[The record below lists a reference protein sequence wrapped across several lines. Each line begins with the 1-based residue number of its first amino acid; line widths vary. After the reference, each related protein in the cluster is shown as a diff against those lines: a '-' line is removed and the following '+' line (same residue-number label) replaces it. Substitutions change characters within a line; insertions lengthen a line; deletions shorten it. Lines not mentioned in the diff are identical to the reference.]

1 MDSLED
7 IPISYRK
14 NKNAALLK
22 SFEHIDVL
30 NTSETQNYLSIYKRF
45 FSLNESNWNSVNL
58 NNKWELENVSRKP
71 GDRVFSGT
79 VVDSD
84 AKKKK
89 VQVFFKLSPLIDP
102 LKYMTGKYASIDDE
116 LFRLPTLEG
125 PCFPKMNDINNSAY
139 VDGFFTYLTSKL
151 LHTYGFIH
159 GLDFYGS
166 YLGIKE
172 EFPFNIEEDLEYLY
186 RSDFFHLHKGSRFQ
200 IDNAYYDDILNI
212 DSRRFK
218 KKLSL
223 GKSLDNVSIASN
235 SSLDKLS
242 DIISSEEP
250 TTKSEAAEG
259 QGEVDLV
266 FHQKEKTTSTR
277 STHSTCS
284 HCSSRSSV
292 TEDEKNQDS
301 DDDKDEDEDE
311 DDSRIHLF

>member
-1 MDSLED
+1 
-7 IPISYRK
+7 
-14 NKNAALLK
+14 
-22 SFEHIDVL
+22 
-30 NTSETQNYLSIYKRF
+30 
-45 FSLNESNWNSVNL
+45 
-58 NNKWELENVSRKP
+58 
-71 GDRVFSGT
+71 
-79 VVDSD
+79 
-84 AKKKK
+84 
-89 VQVFFKLSPLIDP
+89 
-102 LKYMTGKYASIDDE
+102 
-116 LFRLPTLEG
+116 
-125 PCFPKMNDINNSAY
+125 MNDINNSAY

-172 EFPFNIEEDLEYLY
+172 DFPFNIEEDLEYLY

-250 TTKSEAAEG
+250 TTKSEAAVKG
-259 QGEVDLV
+259 QGETVDLV

-301 DDDKDEDEDE
+301 DDDKDNDEE
-311 DDSRIHLF
+311 TKTKMKTKTNPLVLMKSKSVY